1 MAKGVVLANSAII
14 GSLGPRL
21 HWVGSGVGAVALAEV
36 GAVVGAR
43 DRAVV
48 GVEHGAVAV
57 PGSEPVAMAHLLGL
71 SRLLQ
76 LLTVPGAHLHDG
88 KVFTCTN
95 LCISI
100 ASSRSA

>member
-1 MAKGVVLANSAII
+1 MGSSMAKGVVLANSALK
-14 GSLGPRL
+14 GSLGLRL
-21 HWVGSGVGAVALAEV
+21 HWVGPGVGAVALAGV
-36 GAVVGAR
+36 GTVVGAR

-48 GVEHGAVAV
+48 GVEDGAVAV
-57 PGSEPVAMAHLLGL
+57 PGSEPVAMA
-71 SRLLQ
+71 RLLQ